1 MLKVMSTIVNV
12 LESSSKPSQRGNG
25 MGGRAL
31 IALGGNAL
39 CGADERGTYA
49 EQRENARAMAAS
61 VRELIDAGWRVLIV
75 HGNGPQVGALGVQQ
89 EEAATLV
96 PPQPLSSLCA
106 MTQGYLGSLIALA
119 LHERLGPAQDIVSVV
134 THVVVHRD
142 DPAFTEPSKPIGPFF
157 SEREA
162 AELEAARHWT
172 MSSDAGRGF
181 RRLVPSPE
189 PLAILEA
196 DAIRRLVDDGV
207 VVIACG
213 GGGVPVAMSS
223 HGYVGV
229 DAVIDKDL
237 AAQRLASTL
246 GVDALAL
253 VTAVPAVQLDHG
265 TPRQRDLHALDV
277 REAARYLADGQFGA
291 GSMAPKIAAAIRF
304 IGEGGSAV
312 AITSPALLAATMAPP
327 DGRPAGTLVTGAR
340 RSRAHS

>member
-1 MLKVMSTIVNV
+1 
-12 LESSSKPSQRGNG
+12 

-39 CGADERGTYA
+39 CSADQKGTYA

-61 VRELIDAGWRVLIV
+61 IRQLIDAGWSVLIV
-75 HGNGPQVGALGVQQ
+75 HGNGPQVGALAVQQ
-89 EEAATLV
+89 EEASSLV

-106 MTQGYLGSLIALA
+106 MTQGYLGSLITLA
-119 LHERLGPAQDIVSVV
+119 LHECLGPTHHIVSVV
-134 THVVVHRD
+134 THVAVHGD
-142 DPAFTEPSKPIGPFF
+142 DPAFAEPSKPIGPFF

-162 AELEAARHWT
+162 GELEEARHWT
-172 MSSDAGRGF
+172 MAADAGRGF

-196 DAIRRLVDDGV
+196 EAIRRLVDDGMV
-207 VVIACG
+207 VVACG
-213 GGGVPVAMSS
+213 GGGVPVTMSS

-246 GVDALAL
+246 EVDVLAL
-253 VTAVPAVQLDHG
+253 VTAVPAVQLEHG

-277 REAARYLADGQFGA
+277 EEAARHLAEGQFGV
-291 GSMAPKIAAAIRF
+291 GSMAPKVAAAVRFIAEGGRAAAI
-304 IGEGGSAV
+304 
-312 AITSPALLAATMAPP
+312 TTPALLAATIEAP
-327 DGRPAGTLVTGAR
+327 DGRPAGTLVTEAR
-340 RSRAHS
+340 PSPAHH